1 MKKIFIVALCVA
13 GMMSSCSDIDD
24 NIANDAKSS
33 ILLTQQEY
41 ASIVPD
47 SQLEMT
53 QDEIVDMVSKFSTT
67 GNSTRAI
74 AANPTIVKKFSLS
87 SYSNGKQIPLYEVSL
102 NEGDDAGYA
111 IVSGDERVPGVIAY
125 VEHGSLN
132 DTLTN
137 KGAAMMLKEAQRSLI
152 SKVKAVDVVIDS
164 LRASAK
170 AKISAKIGT
179 SSFTFEGV
187 KDRIEVQKGIT
198 RSVATS
204 DPQGTLLK
212 QVTPLITTKWNQC
225 APYNNLMDETT
236 ASEMQNWPYY
246 GKNAVG
252 CTAVAIA
259 QIVAFYECLSTVNGV
274 SLNWSALK
282 ASSQISNYGNESL
295 KTQISNLFYHVAH
308 GIQTIWNNG
317 VGGAKIS
324 NASSYLSGLGI
335 TFDSG
340 RKWAGYSM
348 DAGRIIESLDKL
360 YPVII
365 TGAYEAGTRSSSVG
379 GRHCWIL
386 DGYQIRRRTTT
397 TRIIVKQN
405 DTYIHA
411 NFGWSGSEDGYY
423 MVDRNTTNLDFET
436 SFNGHYNQDLK
447 LYPNVRKK

>member
-179 SSFTFEGV
+179 SSFTFEG
-187 KDRIEVQKGIT
+187 G
-198 RSVATS
+198 
-204 DPQGTLLK
+204 
-212 QVTPLITTKWNQC
+212 
-225 APYNNLMDETT
+225 
-236 ASEMQNWPYY
+236 
-246 GKNAVG
+246 
-252 CTAVAIA
+252 
-259 QIVAFYECLSTVNGV
+259 
-274 SLNWSALK
+274 
-282 ASSQISNYGNESL
+282 
-295 KTQISNLFYHVAH
+295 
-308 GIQTIWNNG
+308 
-317 VGGAKIS
+317 
-324 NASSYLSGLGI
+324 
-335 TFDSG
+335 
-340 RKWAGYSM
+340 
-348 DAGRIIESLDKL
+348 
-360 YPVII
+360 
-365 TGAYEAGTRSSSVG
+365 
-379 GRHCWIL
+379 
-386 DGYQIRRRTTT
+386 
-397 TRIIVKQN
+397 
-405 DTYIHA
+405 
-411 NFGWSGSEDGYY
+411 
-423 MVDRNTTNLDFET
+423 
-436 SFNGHYNQDLK
+436 
-447 LYPNVRKK
+447 

>member
-1 MKKIFIVALCVA
+1 MTMKKCFIVALCVA

-179 SSFTFEGV
+179 SSFTFEGG
-187 KDRIEVQKGIT
+187 KRPYRSSKGYYSIGCYVQSSGH
-198 RSVATS
+198 
-204 DPQGTLLK
+204 
-212 QVTPLITTKWNQC
+212 
-225 APYNNLMDETT
+225 
-236 ASEMQNWPYY
+236 
-246 GKNAVG
+246 
-252 CTAVAIA
+252 
-259 QIVAFYECLSTVNGV
+259 IV
-274 SLNWSALK
+274 K
-282 ASSQISNYGNESL
+282 ASDTTYHHKVESVCAIQQSYGRDNS
-295 KTQISNLFYHVAH
+295 IRN
-308 GIQTIWNNG
+308 
-317 VGGAKIS
+317 AKLAILWEKRCRMYRCCYCS
-324 NASSYLSGLGI
+324 
-335 TFDSG
+335 DS
-340 RKWAGYSM
+340 
-348 DAGRIIESLDKL
+348 
-360 YPVII
+360 
-365 TGAYEAGTRSSSVG
+365 
-379 GRHCWIL
+379 CIL
-386 DGYQIRRRTTT
+386 RMFIYCQWCF
-397 TRIIVKQN
+397 
-405 DTYIHA
+405 A
-411 NFGWSGSEDGYY
+411 
-423 MVDRNTTNLDFET
+423 
-436 SFNGHYNQDLK
+436 
-447 LYPNVRKK
+447 

>member
-179 SSFTFEGV
+179 SS
-187 KDRIEVQKGIT
+187 
-198 RSVATS
+198 
-204 DPQGTLLK
+204 
-212 QVTPLITTKWNQC
+212 
-225 APYNNLMDETT
+225 
-236 ASEMQNWPYY
+236 
-246 GKNAVG
+246 
-252 CTAVAIA
+252 
-259 QIVAFYECLSTVNGV
+259 YECLSTVNGV

-308 GIQTIWNNG
+308 GIQTTWNNG